1 MRELERP
8 QIAHLV
14 IELTEL
20 VFLVTTCRLD
30 RVNHLQRLVLLH
42 LRIHI
47 VAGEVPRLTVCDD
60 ADHVVFGLVNAAG
73 PKLLEVLLQGIIER
87 LDLHFSLVAAVFMQ
101 RWEDSFH
108 LDY

>member
-1 MRELERP
+1 M
-8 QIAHLV
+8 V

-60 ADHVVFGLVNAAG
+60 ADHVVFGLVNTAG

-87 LDLHFSLVAAVFMQ
+87 LDLLFSLVAAVFMQ